1 MGEYNGRINVS
12 KDISQ
17 RAKKVLGDFL
27 LNSKKGVKTPSW
39 RILGIK
45 NDSWYSEQIFMQ
57 KICYCWYRYFIL

>member
-45 NDSWYSEQIFMQ
+45 NDS
-57 KICYCWYRYFIL
+57 